1 MDTRTDLRRR
11 ELSPDSRRSTRNTKN
26 RERSRENRQTTEAD
40 EGTTSTTTPTL
51 EVPQANINEDS
62 DVEQDGPIRSTTFPM
77 YKLYRRLN
85 MKLTSAKHH
94 LQFLSNL
101 RENHQ
106 VPKGLKPKA
115 TVTTTELPARLFI
128 RWEQAHI
135 ELANSLRDIL
145 LDHWQEVVTETE
157 SELKRIFDDLKPI
170 CTQEE
175 LNTILSLIKKAVTQ
189 KEEELQK
196 KRTNKERNLR
206 KTGGSG
212 GTNRSRSRTRN
223 N

>member
-11 ELSPDSRRSTRNTKN
+11 EPSPDRRSTRNQKN
-26 RERSRENRQTTEAD
+26 RERSKENRPNTEVD
-40 EGTTSTTTPTL
+40 EGTTITVHTL
-51 EVPQANINEDS
+51 EVPQTSTADDS
-62 DVEQDGPIRSTTFPM
+62 DVDQDGPIRNTTFPM

-94 LQFLSNL
+94 LQFLTNL
-101 RENHQ
+101 KENHQ
-106 VPKGLKPKA
+106 VPKGLKPKV

-157 SELKRIFDDLKPI
+157 SELQRIFDDLKPL

-175 LNTILSLIKKAVTQ
+175 LNTILSLIKKAITQ

-196 KRTNKERNLR
+196 KRTNKERNIR
-206 KTGGSG
+206 RTGGSG